1 MYYSVLLYSSY
12 YVLRNVSGRPQIVV
26 YRAPSTHH
34 ISLSRRER
42 KFFLSKKSHLSHISH
57 HSLDLSLSSLFSSP
71 AITRQQPNNP
81 HYNTT
86 TQQQVKNN
94 MTQQSTMKRHDNNNH
109 TTTTTETTPA
119 TTTGQQ

>member
-34 ISLSRRER
+34 ISLSRRKR
-42 KFFLSKKSHLSHISH
+42 KFFLPKSLISLISH
-57 HSLDLSLSSLFSSP
+57 HSLDLSSSSLISSP

-81 HYNTT
+81 HNNTT

-94 MTQQSTMKRHDNNNH
+94 TTQQSTTKRHDNNNH